1 MKLMEVAVP
10 YYQFTCR
17 SCGSFDSNYTMAD
30 VPLESACPRCA
41 NPSARSL
48 GGAGLI
54 RTQSAAARLIDQTKR
69 TASEPAVVGA
79 PPPSTGNRAFTRNP
93 VHRKLPRP

>member
-1 MKLMEVAVP
+1 MKLKEVAVP

-17 SCGSFDSNYTMAD
+17 SCGSFDSNYAMAD
-30 VPLESACPRCA
+30 VPLESPCPHCA
-41 NPSARSL
+41 NPSARSF

-54 RTQSAAARLIDQTKR
+54 RTRSAATRLIDQTKR

-79 PPPSTGNRAFTRNP
+79 PPSNTGSRAFTRNP
-93 VHRKLPRP
+93 LHRNLPRP